1 MKGTKRFSLITKT
14 RRDKEIQI
22 HPYTDYIESPVTLNG
37 RKFLR
42 CSTCLKYFFS
52 KATLKLHL
60 QTHSGVRRF
69 TCKVCGK
76 MFITFSSF
84 NAHEKTHWPVKP
96 YACSVCGKGFVLLRE
111 LKTHSH
117 MHSGEMPFFCNHCG
131 QGFTSFRNLERHR
144 LLHRA
149 ASSHYCLPC
158 KLPFPS
164 YLALKNHLKAHK
176 ARPVIPLPEGPL
188 EPLRFPY
195 HCRKC
200 NARFTTT
207 DLLQAH
213 QVCHLIG
220 GKKTYSSSANV
231 VSASLTSKLS
241 NKPRARVTPLS
252 PTTVPSLLLLSSVH
266 DSPCNTV
273 SLEHEGRTSP
283 SNNCCEANNSDLP
296 QCSCPSCV
304 LIYEPTQCMPKTDTP
319 HMPTHEPPCPL
330 DNALSLLG
338 YDTTSLAHLYLGSF
352 SHFSLQ
358 ILSYSV
364 RLDGERRCT
373 AIFRSLQRCSIG
385 FKSGLWLGHSRIFR
399 DLSQSHSCVV
409 LAVCLGPSCWG
420 EGSSN
425 IRS

>member
-1 MKGTKRFSLITKT
+1 MKGTKRFSLINKT

-42 CSTCLKYFFS
+42 CSTCFKYFFS

-241 NKPRARVTPLS
+241 NKPRVRVTPLS
-252 PTTVPSLLLLSSVH
+252 PTTLPSLLSKKRNMYSLSSVQ

-283 SNNCCEANNSDLP
+283 SNN
-296 QCSCPSCV
+296 
-304 LIYEPTQCMPKTDTP
+304 LITT
-319 HMPTHEPPCPL
+319 
-330 DNALSLLG
+330 LSLLG
-338 YDTTSLAHLYLGSF
+338 YDATSLAHLYLGSF

-385 FKSGLWLGHSRIFR
+385 LKSGLWLGHSRIFR

-425 IRS
+425 LKS